1 MINEKEKSDI
11 KRDSEAFYKDKI
23 ETELNRFVGL
33 GFNNNVDIDIKNIN
47 ELNKKA
53 QIAVEKQLD
62 VLSDVFS
69 AREKVISIE
78 SKIKKEVETEFTV
91 PFKSVPYHSFSED
104 ILDNITHGRVTE
116 YYNEVLDSKS
126 RRYVLLNK
134 EIDESTYVKD
144 VVKGLL
150 DRDFFKSPSNE
161 YIGSKH
167 TIGALVEYVNQHT
180 DKNENIY
187 KIVPAKVAYQ
197 ITDTISGDTGTGLE
211 SLTGIIFKDKKGDD
225 LFVFSDPYQNYYDSK
240 NNGVRAIS
248 VGDERLA
255 SVSLNEAKYRSIEL
269 DRAEKALDD
278 KRKEFIV
285 SLVSNLEPVRNE
297 RLSATNQVLN
307 NRKDTINQN
316 NISQKEEA
324 RVNRIKAYEQLT
336 LSQGNDLQEKAGIQ
350 FKDAKTG
357 SYFSDRADIEY
368 SFLIEVGPKNKKEQ
382 YEIAIPQDAIRPF
395 NYDKPYN
402 EIGEE
407 NHINIYGAHNTPEGT
422 EPKNGIPVIF
432 DSKGNSV
439 SYYLSS
445 NKKQEAFSA
454 VVAVFEDIALYNSS
468 QYSDAGPDAS
478 IASNNKP
485 LSVEENKIG
494 LINELNKNLDFQFRH
509 VPEKLEVV
517 SKVFKVNETL
527 KPTI

>member
-1 MINEKEKSDI
+1 MINEKEKSNI

-53 QIAVEKQLD
+53 QAAVENQLN

-69 AREKVISIE
+69 AREKVIAIE

-91 PFKSVPYHSFSED
+91 PFKSIPYHSFSEE

-116 YYNEVLDSKS
+116 NYNEALDSKS

-197 ITDTISGDTGTGLE
+197 ITDTVSGDTATGLE

-248 VGDERLA
+248 VGDERLE

-269 DRAEKALDD
+269 DRAEKTLED

-285 SLVSNLEPVRNE
+285 SLVSNLEPIRNE
-297 RLSATNQVLN
+297 RLSAVTEVLN
-307 NRKDTINQN
+307 NRKDVINQN

-324 RVNRIKAYEQLT
+324 RVNRIKAYEELT
-336 LSQGNDLQEKAGIQ
+336 LSQGNDLQEKAGVQ
-350 FKDAKTG
+350 FKDAKVG
-357 SYFSDRADIEY
+357 SYFSDRKDIEY
-368 SFLIEVGPKNKKEQ
+368 SFLIEIGTKNKKEQ
-382 YEIAIPQDAIRPF
+382 FEIAIPQDAIRPF
-395 NYDKPYN
+395 TYDKPN
-402 EIGEE
+402 DEIGEV

-422 EPKNGIPVIF
+422 EPKSGIPVIL
-432 DSKGNSV
+432 DSKGNAV

-445 NKKQEAFSA
+445 NKKQEAFNA
-454 VVAVFEDIALYNSS
+454 VVSVFEDVSLYNSY
-468 QYSDAGPDAS
+468 QYAEAGSEAHK
-478 IASNNKP
+478 ASNNKP

-494 LINELNKNLDFQFRH
+494 LLNELNKSLEFQLRH
-509 VPEKLEVV
+509 NPEKLEVV
-517 SKVFKVNETL
+517 SKAFKVNDTL